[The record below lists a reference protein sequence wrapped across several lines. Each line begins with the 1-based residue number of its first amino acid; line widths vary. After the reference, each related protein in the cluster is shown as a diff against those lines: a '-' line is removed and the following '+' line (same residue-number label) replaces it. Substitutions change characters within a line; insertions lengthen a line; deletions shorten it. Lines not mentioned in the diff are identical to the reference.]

1 MRGGVNCTREVFA
14 HTGHA
19 NIIRRFSRAV
29 YMRCPLFKEWKGIP
43 LYAPFVCLSACT
55 AGTASSSELPP
66 TIHPLSTSAMESMVI
81 SALIAVLAL
90 GSTTGAT
97 TYAANL
103 LDGVVE
109 VSELVPQ
116 PDPSLSNG
124 VAVLD
129 AVKDLPDIATL
140 LEILADNATVATLLS
155 PSNKA
160 LADLLDDLGMTSAN
174 ELVAP
179 TLYANRFPGPSNKL
193 LLADCLRLHVIEGV
207 ATPENVTAESTF
219 STLFGW
225 VALRCVRAPVW
236 GGGSVW
242 GAGVWEGAAQAG

>member
-1 MRGGVNCTREVFA
+1 M
-14 HTGHA
+14 
-19 NIIRRFSRAV
+19 
-29 YMRCPLFKEWKGIP
+29 
-43 LYAPFVCLSACT
+43 
-55 AGTASSSELPP
+55 
-66 TIHPLSTSAMESMVI
+66 I

-90 GSTTGAT
+90 SSTTGAT

-174 ELVAP
+174 ELVAH
-179 TLYANRFPGPSNKL
+179 TLCKPLSWSKQQAPPGRLPPPPRHRGRGDPGER
-193 LLADCLRLHVIEGV
+193 DC
-207 ATPENVTAESTF
+207 
-219 STLFGW
+219 
-225 VALRCVRAPVW
+225 
-236 GGGSVW
+236 
-242 GAGVWEGAAQAG
+242 